1 MLTIFKNKTELSR
14 FFCEELL
21 KLTLEKESIFFAL
34 SGGNTP
40 KIIFQTLVKD
50 FKAII
55 DWKKIH
61 LFWGDERCVHP
72 EDEESNFG
80 MTKKFLLDYID
91 IPEKNV
97 HRIRG
102 EENPEKEAIR
112 YTNEIKKYVPFYKE
126 LPLFDLMMLGLG
138 EDGHTASIFPNQ
150 KHLINSDKICE
161 VAVHPVSGQ
170 KRITLTGTVIN
181 NAKRIIFLA
190 TGGNKSGVIKELLE
204 GKEKNKYPAAY
215 INSIH
220 GRTDYFMDKQAAKLL
235 K

>member
-1 MLTIFKNKTELSR
+1 
-14 FFCEELL
+14 
-21 KLTLEKESIFFAL
+21 
-34 SGGNTP
+34 
-40 KIIFQTLVKD
+40 
-50 FKAII
+50 
-55 DWKKIH
+55 KIH

-126 LPLFDLMMLGLG
+126 LPLFDLIMLGLG
-138 EDGHTASIFPNQ
+138 EDGHTASIFTNQ
-150 KHLINSDKICE
+150 KRLINSDKICE

-181 NAKRIIFLA
+181 NAKRIIFLV